1 MKKILLLLLSS
12 STLLLAKPEVIWD
25 DPNPPSANIVSYIIY
40 EQITTI
46 TGTTYK
52 AIYKVSGARV
62 FNLPTSNTTKTYT
75 VSAVSAEG
83 LQSPMSEPLTI
94 YAPMALR
101 NLRLK
106 EVK

>member
-1 MKKILLLLLSS
+1 MKKIILWLLSS
-12 STLLLAKPEVIWD
+12 SLVLAKPDVIWD

-52 AIYKVSGARV
+52 AISKVSGDRI
-62 FNLPTSNTTKTYT
+62 FNLPTSSTTKTYT
-75 VSAVSAEG
+75 VTAVSAGG

-94 YAPMALR
+94 YALMPLR

>member
-1 MKKILLLLLSS
+1 MKKIILLLLSS

-52 AIYKVSGARV
+52 AIYKVSGSRI

-75 VSAVSAEG
+75 VTAVSAGG
-83 LQSPMSEPLTI
+83 LQSPMSEPLVI
-94 YAPMALR
+94 VAPMAPQKLR
-101 NLRLK
+101 
-106 EVK
+106 VDQ

>member
-12 STLLLAKPEVIWD
+12 SSLLLAKPEVIWD

-40 EQITTI
+40 EQITSL
-46 TGTTYK
+46 TGVTYK
-52 AIYKVSGARV
+52 AISKVSGIRV
-62 FNLPTSNTTKTYT
+62 FNLPTSDTTKTYT
-75 VSAVSAEG
+75 VTAVSAEG

>member
-62 FNLPTSNTTKTYT
+62 FYLPTSNTTKTYI